1 MSSRKRPLGRHLPIR
16 LDEARIDRGWQAIE
30 ARLPKARAPRSPRPL
45 VLAFAILV
53 VVAMSLVWMRRPTA
67 TEAVIEGAVLA
78 SSETEQETIELV
90 DGSRLVLEPS
100 TRLRLVHVSARKVH
114 LALEH
119 GTLEAFVTHAEARP
133 FTVLAGQVEVS
144 VVGTRF
150 RVSLDRDDVS
160 VSVDEGRVALRGLDG
175 KSVPAFLS
183 AGESWSSATLPALEA
198 EPLLP
203 ALEPQQPDPDAT
215 RGTSRRNGSRALP
228 ARFHTLYAAGRYDE
242 AYASVEPARFQR
254 TLEAGT
260 ARDLFALASAARL
273 SGHGRDAARAF
284 DALRRRHRDDARAG
298 LAALE
303 LGRLRLYELDDPAG
317 AAEAFE
323 DAISLQPEAFYRE
336 DAEARRVQAL
346 QAAGQ
351 LDACAKA
358 RDEYLQRFPSG
369 LHTAVVAH
377 RCR

>member
-1 MSSRKRPLGRHLPIR
+1 MSSRKRPLGHHLHVRI
-16 LDEARIDRGWQAIE
+16 DEARIDRGWRAIE
-30 ARLPKARAPRSPRPL
+30 ARLPQPHPRRSLRPL
-45 VLAFAILV
+45 ALALAVVLSLAAAIL
-53 VVAMSLVWMRRPTA
+53 WIRRPA
-67 TEAVIEGAVLA
+67 SEAVIEGAVLA
-78 SSETEQETIELV
+78 SSQTEQETIELV

-100 TRLRLVHVSARKVH
+100 TRLRLVHVSARRVH
-114 LALEH
+114 LTLEE
-119 GTLEAFVTHAEARP
+119 GTLDAFVTHVEGRP
-133 FTVLAGQVEVS
+133 FTVLAGKVEVR

-150 RVSLDRDDVS
+150 RVSVERDDVS

-175 KSVPAFLS
+175 MTVPAFLS
-183 AGESWSSATLPALEA
+183 AGEAWSSATPPSEEA
-198 EPLLP
+198 ETLAPSLELP
-203 ALEPQQPDPDAT
+203 QTNADPN
-215 RGTSRRNGSRALP
+215 RGTPRRNGSRGLP
-228 ARFHTLYAAGRYDE
+228 ARFHSLYAAGRYDE

-254 TLEAGT
+254 ALETAS

-284 DALRRRHRDDARAG
+284 DALRRRHRDDPRAG

-323 DAISLQPEAFYRE
+323 DAINLQPDAFFRE

-351 LDACAKA
+351 LEACAKA

-369 LHTAVVAH
+369 LHSALVSQ